1 MKPTHFAF
9 LVYTYVP
16 VAHLVCGIK
25 DSDAETLVLKPI
37 RELMAVAYANGRQG
51 LVIEPLEQRF
61 VTSHNVDNDVVDV
74 VINERQSITFVPYD
88 IAYEAK
94 LPELTGEQLYSVI
107 KALHVDE

>member
-9 LVYTYVP
+9 LVYTYSP
-16 VAHLVCGIK
+16 VAHLVCEIE
-25 DSDAETLVLKPI
+25 DSDAELLVLSPA
-37 RELMAVAYANGRQG
+37 RALMKAAYESGRKG
-51 LVIEPLEQRF
+51 LEIETLQPDF

-74 VINERQSITFVPYD
+74 VINEWQSITFVPYD
-88 IAYEAK
+88 IAYKAK